1 MKILLTAINAKFI
14 HSSLAV
20 RCLKSYAKKYEE
32 NIEICEY
39 TINNEESYIL
49 KDIYEKNPDVVSFS
63 CYIWN
68 INMVKDIA
76 QCIKKV
82 LPKCRIICGGP
93 EVSFDSEEFL
103 AENEYIDMVLW
114 GEGEKPFLSLAEYFM
129 GERKIED
136 VYNLTYRGEKGICK
150 NEMCVPASLDEV
162 PFVYE
167 DLSGFENKIIYYETQ
182 RGCPYNC
189 QFCLSSVEKGVHF
202 LSEERVMSDLQH
214 FIDNRVKQVKFV
226 DRTFNCN
233 KKHAMKIW
241 KYLMDNDNG
250 VTNFHM
256 EIEAHVLDDE
266 TIEFLKTAREGLFQ
280 FEIGIQSTNKDTL
293 GAVKRNVEFESLK
306 ETILKVK
313 EGGNIHIHL
322 DLIAGLPYEGYE
334 SFGKSFNDVYS
345 LFPQQLQL
353 GFLKLLKGSGLR
365 RDAEKYGIIFNSK
378 APYEVLCT
386 KELSFDEMLKLKAIE
401 ELVETYYNSGKTVT
415 TEKFVSALFETPFK
429 FYEEFSSFW
438 QKKDYHRVNHSKKE
452 LYDIF
457 YEFCG
462 EREECKECMAEI
474 GALLKFDMLLSD
486 NLKTVSDWVEIDS
499 SEEFKARKRDF
510 YNNEELTEKYI
521 PSLKGHTAAQL
532 SRMCRIETFG
542 FNVFEFFRGEGRLEK
557 KNESILINYYSRDI
571 ITNNA
576 EIVDITGE
584 F

>member
-20 RCLKSYAKKYEE
+20 RCLKSYARKYEE

-68 INMVKDIA
+68 IDMVKDIA

-114 GEGEKPFLSLAEYFM
+114 GEGEKPFLSLVEYFM
-129 GERKIED
+129 GERNVEE

-233 KKHAMKIW
+233 KKHAMNIW
-241 KYLMDNDNG
+241 KYLMDHDNG

-280 FEIGIQSTNKDTL
+280 FEIGI
-293 GAVKRNVEFESLK
+293 
-306 ETILKVK
+306 
-313 EGGNIHIHL
+313 
-322 DLIAGLPYEGYE
+322 
-334 SFGKSFNDVYS
+334 
-345 LFPQQLQL
+345 
-353 GFLKLLKGSGLR
+353 
-365 RDAEKYGIIFNSK
+365 
-378 APYEVLCT
+378 
-386 KELSFDEMLKLKAIE
+386 
-401 ELVETYYNSGKTVT
+401 
-415 TEKFVSALFETPFK
+415 
-429 FYEEFSSFW
+429 
-438 QKKDYHRVNHSKKE
+438 
-452 LYDIF
+452 
-457 YEFCG
+457 
-462 EREECKECMAEI
+462 
-474 GALLKFDMLLSD
+474 
-486 NLKTVSDWVEIDS
+486 
-499 SEEFKARKRDF
+499 
-510 YNNEELTEKYI
+510 
-521 PSLKGHTAAQL
+521 
-532 SRMCRIETFG
+532 
-542 FNVFEFFRGEGRLEK
+542 
-557 KNESILINYYSRDI
+557 
-571 ITNNA
+571 
-576 EIVDITGE
+576 
-584 F
+584 